1 MAWLDDDVIVI
12 CVWTLERMEE
22 FTEQLVEV
30 LRNDI
35 EVSISCFGQ
44 DRTAQGRLCDKCR
57 TYLRPDVRHDAW
69 LVGGRPSGEGF
80 LFYRNNSRWKE
91 IGRSRQAED
100 LGRYSASRR
109 GGRRERGE

>member
-35 EVSISCFGQ
+35 EG
-44 DRTAQGRLCDKCR
+44 
-57 TYLRPDVRHDAW
+57 
-69 LVGGRPSGEGF
+69 
-80 LFYRNNSRWKE
+80 
-91 IGRSRQAED
+91 
-100 LGRYSASRR
+100 
-109 GGRRERGE
+109 